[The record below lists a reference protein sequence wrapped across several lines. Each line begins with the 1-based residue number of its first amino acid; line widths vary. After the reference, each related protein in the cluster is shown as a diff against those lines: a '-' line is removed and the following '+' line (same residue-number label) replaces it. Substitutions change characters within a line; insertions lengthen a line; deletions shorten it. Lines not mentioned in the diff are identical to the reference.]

1 MTLLTLSAA
10 AGSDAGQMY
19 LLNQD
24 CVLALLRPPEETSTA
39 GLFVV
44 ADGMGGHQA
53 GEVASRLAVETVR
66 DQLAWLLEQSSS
78 QPRSVLETPS
88 ADDNGDDD
96 APARLIAEWLESA
109 IGEANEEIFNYAQ
122 ENPEQAGNL
131 GTTLTALLAVD
142 GRAAI
147 ANVGDSRT
155 YIWRHGELFQI
166 TDDHSYIA
174 HLVREGQLEPEA
186 LYTHPRRNVITR
198 SLGNFDHVAIDTW
211 ILKLEP
217 GDRFLLCSDGLWE
230 MIQGTE
236 ALAAFVG
243 EAATPESAVAALIGA
258 ANAAGGKD
266 NIGAVVVYVN
276 ET

>member
-10 AGSDAGQMY
+10 AGSDPGQAY
-19 LLNQD
+19 PLNQD
-24 CVLALLRPPEETSTA
+24 CVLALLRPPEGASTA

-66 DQLAWLLEQSSS
+66 EQLAWLVEQTGTPPIM
-78 QPRSVLETPS
+78 QPET
-88 ADDNGDDD
+88 ATAIDNDDNPDIQL
-96 APARLIAEWLESA
+96 ARQLESA
-109 IGEANEEIFNYAQ
+109 IGEANARIFNYAR

-131 GTTLTALLAVD
+131 GTTLTALLVVD

-155 YIWRHGELFQI
+155 YIWRNGELFQI

-174 HLVREGQLEPEA
+174 HLVRAGQLAPEA

-211 ILKLEP
+211 ALELEP

-236 ALAAFVG
+236 ALAPYLGNAS
-243 EAATPESAVAALIGA
+243 TPESAVASLIEG

-266 NIGAVVVYVN
+266 NIGAVVVHVN
-276 ET
+276 EI

>member
-1 MTLLTLSAA
+1 MTTLTLSAA
-10 AGSDAGQMY
+10 AGSDPGQAY
-19 LLNQD
+19 PLNQD
-24 CVLALLRPPEETSTA
+24 CVLALLRPPEGASTA

-53 GEVASRLAVETVR
+53 GEIASQLAVETVHEE
-66 DQLAWLLEQSSS
+66 LAWMVEQTGN
-78 QPRSVLETPS
+78 PRTILPETP
-88 ADDNGDDD
+88 DGDDD
-96 APARLIAEWLESA
+96 PAAQLARRLESA
-109 IGEANEEIFNYAQ
+109 IAEANGRIFSYAR

-131 GTTLTALLAVD
+131 GTTLTALLVVD
-142 GRAAI
+142 GWAAI

-155 YIWRHGELFQI
+155 YIWRDGELFQI

-174 HLVREGQLEPEA
+174 HLVREGQLEPDA

-211 ILKLEP
+211 VLELEP

-230 MIQGTE
+230 MIQGAE
-236 ALAAFVG
+236 ALAPYLGDAS
-243 EAATPESAVAALIGA
+243 TPAGAVAALIAG

-276 ET
+276 EN

>member
-1 MTLLTLSAA
+1 MTQLTLSAS
-10 AGSDAGQMY
+10 AGSDPGQAY
-19 LLNQD
+19 RLNQD
-24 CVLALLRPPEETSTA
+24 CVLALLRAPEEASTA

-66 DQLAWLLEQSSS
+66 EQLAWLLEQPHR
-78 QPRSVLETPS
+78 QPTILVET
-88 ADDNGDDD
+88 ATDAGDD
-96 APARLIAEWLESA
+96 PAVRLARRLESA
-109 IGEANEEIFNYAQ
+109 VGEANRRIFDYAQ
-122 ENPEQAGNL
+122 ENPAQAGNL
-131 GTTLTALLAVD
+131 GTTLTSLLVVD

-155 YIWRHGELFQI
+155 YIWRDGELFQI

-198 SLGNFDHVAIDTW
+198 SLGNFEYVAIDTW
-211 ILKLEP
+211 VLDVEP

-230 MIQGTE
+230 MVQGAETLAALVSD
-236 ALAAFVG
+236 ALA
-243 EAATPESAVAALIGA
+243 PEDAVSSLIDA

-266 NIGAVVVYVN
+266 NIGAVVVHVN
-276 ET
+276 GR